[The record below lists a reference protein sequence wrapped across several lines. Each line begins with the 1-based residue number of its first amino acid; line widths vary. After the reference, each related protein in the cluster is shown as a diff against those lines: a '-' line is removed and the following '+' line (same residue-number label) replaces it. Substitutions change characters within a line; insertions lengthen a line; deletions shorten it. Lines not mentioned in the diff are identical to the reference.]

1 MGARCFPGYLGTIL
15 FGLLF
20 GDSGR
25 DPYSPIHLKLVI
37 KVLNVIF
44 WFNLYVDCI
53 KGTPV
58 FKRFEARI
66 RVITTILIALNSG

>member
-1 MGARCFPGYLGTIL
+1 MGAQFLPGYLGTIL

-25 DPYSPIHLKLVI
+25 DPYSPIHLKLMI
-37 KVLNVIF
+37 KVLNDYF

-53 KGTPV
+53 KGTHV
-58 FKRFEARI
+58 FKMFEA
-66 RVITTILIALNSG
+66 